1 MSSTFPSESNSE
13 SNKNNKKTVSEVGHA
28 RNVANLHK
36 LIQQVS
42 VYKLYDPPVP
52 ELSVDS
58 LQILYNTATAKLSEV
73 EEKRNANKNAITLRH
88 TAFEDLKATCT
99 RIVNRLEILG
109 LPHGTLEQ
117 AKSLKRSIQGAKKKS
132 ATAPEAGIEAPKTIS
147 TSRQSFTQQADN
159 FGILLQLLT
168 TISAYDPQEGELK
181 LITLKTYKDSLV
193 SATQAVDQSEAALN
207 LKMIER
213 NKVLYIEGTGLYD
226 IAHKVKKYVK
236 SLYGATSPEY
246 LTVSGILFTCKK

>member
-13 SNKNNKKTVSEVGHA
+13 SGKNNKKTASEVGHA

-42 VYKLYDPPVP
+42 VYPLYNPPVP

-58 LQILYNTATAKLSEV
+58 LQSLYNTATAKLSEV
-73 EEKRNANKNAITLRH
+73 EEKRNANKNAITLRQ
-88 TAFEDLKATCT
+88 TAFENLKTTCT

-109 LPHGTLEQ
+109 LPQGTVDQ

-132 ATAPEAGIEAPKTIS
+132 APASEAGVEATKTIS
-147 TSRQSFTQQADN
+147 TSRQSFTQQAEN

-168 TISAYDPQEGELK
+168 TISAYDPQEDELK
-181 LITLKTYKDSLV
+181 LTSLNTYKDSLV
-193 SATQAVDQSEAALN
+193 SATQVVDQAEAELN
-207 LKMIER
+207 LKMMER
-213 NKVLYIEGTGLYD
+213 NKILYTEGSGLYS
-226 IAHKVKKYVK
+226 IAQNVKKYVK

-246 LTVSGILFTCKK
+246 LTVSGIIFTRTK